1 MRDDGTPG
9 ISPFRRPF
17 GRGRGCGASR
27 FRLDASERE
36 VVAPWGGE
44 CGMFEVWVSPYPSS
58 LSKSTGCSII
68 VGACNNQVSHLLGK
82 HKFRTSLNNM
92 IESMFMFIFRTVS
105 VLMTVR
111 MVMVMVIVSM
121 IMMVRVPMSMAMRMS
136 MVRVTT
142 HCHHAEQIDEQS
154 HSTDQKK
161 LIGVHLWWIQPKVSY
176 ISPHHASWTVVPL
189 CSQALYGFKYDE
201 N

>member
-1 MRDDGTPG
+1 MHLSVRLLHHGVANVG
-9 ISPFRRPF
+9 AKGCLSF
-17 GRGRGCGASR
+17 GCPHI
-27 FRLDASERE
+27 RLR
-36 VVAPWGGE
+36 
-44 CGMFEVWVSPYPSS
+44 YPSQQDAQQS
-58 LSKSTGCSII
+58 SEPATIKSVTSY
-68 VGACNNQVSHLLGK
+68 ANTDLE
-82 HKFRTSLNNM
+82 TSLNNM

-105 VLMTVR
+105 VR
-111 MVMVMVIVSM
+111 MVMVMVMVSM

-161 LIGVHLWWIQPKVSY
+161 LIGIHLWWIQPKVSY